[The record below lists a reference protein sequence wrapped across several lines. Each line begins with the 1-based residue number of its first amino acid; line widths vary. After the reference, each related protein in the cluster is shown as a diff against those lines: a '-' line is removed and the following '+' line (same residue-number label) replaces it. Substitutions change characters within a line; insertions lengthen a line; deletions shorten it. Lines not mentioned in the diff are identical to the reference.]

1 MLRSLRPNL
10 SRYMYHTS
18 VNFLKEDLT
27 QLSKGK
33 LLAIV
38 QDYLEANFTVFS
50 NYFDWTK
57 RDSNQVAIYLIINYL
72 IFQKIKR

>member
-1 MLRSLRPNL
+1 
-10 SRYMYHTS
+10 MYHTS